1 MQFAK
6 LMKLAAGF
14 VLSENKD
21 EAALAAFTS
30 KAKATYV
37 DEDGDEISMTT
48 NNELDDAFGHLFGK
62 AKPFIVT
69 VTIPQVVEASKAPIM
84 VSAKVRGG
92 MPKRIQIR
100 KVEPAG
106 LRMAAMKVAQAMAP
120 FAETDVP
127 VDNNKPPIG
136 GELFIHAR
144 HTCDGCQK
152 SPIVGTRYHATKI
165 PDFDLCKSCYEKY
178 EGDDLDFKPEVQGKF
193 ITAAHFAYTCKHID
207 STSYLFN
214 FCHVSYACIERDRRM
229 QHRWQNKEKLS
240 DACANI
246 AGMWDKANGDLADF
260 LKQVEESGASIEST
274 YVYHANGP
282 KKGESVS
289 EYKSSEKDA
298 ANLAEFVKKVEE
310 SGSSIRS
317 ATVYGPTTKDIID
330 VTSKKVDES
339 ANVEAGLSS
348 KESNDDSFLSDAD
361 GNGSIAEAIGK
372 T

>member
-48 NNELDDAFGHLFGK
+48 NNELDDAFVHLFVK

-69 VTIPQVVEASKAPIM
+69 VTIPQVLEANKAPIM
-84 VSAKVRGG
+84 MSANVRGG

-106 LRMAAMKVAQAMAP
+106 LRMAAMKVAQATA
-120 FAETDVP
+120 VP
-127 VDNNKPPIG
+127 MDDKNPNG

-165 PDFDLCKSCYEKY
+165 PDFDLCMSCYEKY
-178 EGDDLDFKPEVQGKF
+178 EGEDLDFKPEVQGKLY
-193 ITAAHFAYTCKHID
+193 HSRSLCL
-207 STSYLFN
+207 YL
-214 FCHVSYACIERDRRM
+214 
-229 QHRWQNKEKLS
+229 
-240 DACANI
+240 
-246 AGMWDKANGDLADF
+246 
-260 LKQVEESGASIEST
+260 
-274 YVYHANGP
+274 
-282 KKGESVS
+282 
-289 EYKSSEKDA
+289 
-298 ANLAEFVKKVEE
+298 
-310 SGSSIRS
+310 
-317 ATVYGPTTKDIID
+317 
-330 VTSKKVDES
+330 
-339 ANVEAGLSS
+339 
-348 KESNDDSFLSDAD
+348 
-361 GNGSIAEAIGK
+361 
-372 T
+372 